1 MNKINLM
8 LHAHQP
14 YVRHL
19 EYEKFLEEDWLYEA
33 LNESYIP
40 LLRMLKNLEDDN
52 VDYHFSICFSPTLIS
67 MLEDEPLQERFIK
80 YLERHIEL
88 GEKEVQ
94 RTKTEE
100 KECHEMAKVYLKE
113 TKLNLELYLGLDR
126 NILKEFKRLSEVGRI
141 ELVASAATHAFL
153 PLYKDFPGAVNAQIA
168 VGISTHK
175 RVFGKSPKGFWL
187 PECGYYPGLEKLLL
201 DNGVEWVQLPSQA
214 IISSPDKSLYGGYR
228 PIVIPGGLKAVARDW
243 NLTNLD

>member
-40 LLRMLKNLEDDN
+40 LLRMLKKLDEDN
-52 VDYHFSICFSPTLIS
+52 VDYRFSICFSPTLVS

-88 GEKEVQ
+88 GEK
-94 RTKTEE
+94 
-100 KECHEMAKVYLKE
+100 
-113 TKLNLELYLGLDR
+113 
-126 NILKEFKRLSEVGRI
+126 I
-141 ELVASAATHAFL
+141 
-153 PLYKDFPGAVNAQIA
+153 
-168 VGISTHK
+168 
-175 RVFGKSPKGFWL
+175 
-187 PECGYYPGLEKLLL
+187 
-201 DNGVEWVQLPSQA
+201 
-214 IISSPDKSLYGGYR
+214 
-228 PIVIPGGLKAVARDW
+228 
-243 NLTNLD
+243 

>member
-40 LLRMLKNLEDDN
+40 LLRMLKKLDEDN
-52 VDYHFSICFSPTLIS
+52 VDYRFSICFSPTLVS

-100 KECHEMAKVYLKE
+100 KECH
-113 TKLNLELYLGLDR
+113 
-126 NILKEFKRLSEVGRI
+126 
-141 ELVASAATHAFL
+141 
-153 PLYKDFPGAVNAQIA
+153 
-168 VGISTHK
+168 
-175 RVFGKSPKGFWL
+175 
-187 PECGYYPGLEKLLL
+187 
-201 DNGVEWVQLPSQA
+201 
-214 IISSPDKSLYGGYR
+214 
-228 PIVIPGGLKAVARDW
+228 
-243 NLTNLD
+243 